1 MSIIKK
7 MRKQKAVWWAR
18 LETPDQ
24 YGAYSFAAPVEIDCR
39 WDDSGTEFRNGV
51 GQTEMSSA
59 TVYPDRV
66 LHKGDKL
73 KKGELESDTPDSP
86 LDLLL
91 AFEIQRFDET
101 PNLKNTET
109 LYTAYL

>member
-1 MSIIKK
+1 MSVIKR

-18 LETPDQ
+18 GDPDQ
-24 YGAYSFAAPVEIDCR
+24 YGNFSFAGPIEIACR

-66 LHKGDKL
+66 LKKGDKL
-73 KKGELESDTPDSP
+73 RKGEMESGTPDSP
-86 LDLLL
+86 SSLTD
-91 AFEIQRFDET
+91 AFEVQRFDET
-101 PNLKNTET
+101 PNFKATEF